1 MRSWKTLTLTISM
14 LILLLLVAWT
24 PMSANGHAMASLG
37 PDETPEP
44 IAFLPVIINNY
55 CPDYFDNFSNPAS
68 GWPIWEDDD
77 LRSEYLDGEYRTL
90 TKNNR
95 IMYPFAA
102 PTCDRVNY
110 VLEVDARWVGAPGA
124 SYGLIFGITGS
135 PDEFYLFHMNTVFRE
150 YELLHFDDG
159 NKIVQRSFSDAIN
172 PGTAVNHLKVIRDG
186 DQITLEV
193 NGEMLATV
201 TDDKFSGMTG
211 VGILTSPYRG
221 EPTADARYDNF
232 SVMGL
237 PSSSGV
243 VQEGMQRQDQ

>member
-68 GWPIWEDDD
+68 GWPIGEDDD
-77 LRSEYLDGEYRTL
+77 LRTEYLDGEYRTL

-193 NGEMLATV
+193 NGETLATV

>member
-1 MRSWKTLTLTISM
+1 MRSWKTFTLTISM

-37 PDETPEP
+37 LDETPEP
-44 IAFLPVIINNY
+44 VAYLPVIINNY
-55 CPDYFDNFSNPAS
+55 CPDYFDDFSNPAS
-68 GWPIWEDDD
+68 GWPIGEDDD
-77 LRSEYLDGEYRTL
+77 LRTEYLDGEYRTL

-110 VLEVDARWVGAPGA
+110 VLEVDARWVGALGE

-135 PDEFYLFHMNTVFRE
+135 PAEFYLFHMSSFSMK

-193 NGEMLATV
+193 NGETLATV

-221 EPTADARYDNF
+221 EPTSDARYDNF
-232 SVMGL
+232 SVMAL

-243 VQEGMQRQDQ
+243 GQEDMQRQDQ

>member
-1 MRSWKTLTLTISM
+1 MRSRKILTLIISTLM
-14 LILLLLVAWT
+14 LVFLIAWT
-24 PMSANGHAMASLG
+24 PMSANRHAIAELS
-37 PDETPEP
+37 PEETAEP
-44 IAFLPVIINNY
+44 VAYLPVIINNY
-55 CPDYFDNFSNPAS
+55 CPDYFDDFSNPAS
-68 GWPIWEDDD
+68 GWPVGEDDD
-77 LRSEYLDGEYRTL
+77 LRTEYLDGEYRTL

-95 IMYPFAA
+95 IMYPIAA
-102 PTCDRVNY
+102 PNCDRVNY

-172 PGTAVNHLKVIRDG
+172 PGSGVNHLKVIRDG

-193 NGEMLATV
+193 NGVTLATV

-221 EPTADARYDNF
+221 EPTSDARYDNF
-232 SVMGL
+232 SVMAL